1 LNFSQCIASAR
12 CSMALSS
19 LSAVNEVL
27 RAVSVAYYRPAPQL
41 PAASMNLFAHSQALT
56 TAAGSAQSESSSSSA
71 ASSALDANLSTAHS
85 KLRFGFW
92 APPSAA
98 HVVEAS
104 SAFNAAAATAANAAL
119 DDADRLVFVPET
131 ARMRTLDALTSTL
144 RKPEI
149 WGMYFFTISWQCA
162 RLVVGGFRDLPGL
175 EARVHCVE
183 CISCPCRCR

>member
-1 LNFSQCIASAR
+1 
-12 CSMALSS
+12 
-19 LSAVNEVL
+19 
-27 RAVSVAYYRPAPQL
+27 
-41 PAASMNLFAHSQALT
+41 MNLFAHSQALT
-56 TAAGSAQSESSSSSA
+56 AAAAGAQSESSSSSPSSSSSA
-71 ASSALDANLSTAHS
+71 ASTALDANLSTAHS

-119 DDADRLVFVPET
+119 DDADRLVFVPES

-149 WGMYFFTISWQCA
+149 WGMHYFFHLAVSTHACV
-162 RLVVGGFRDLPGL
+162 LVFVGGGFLIRLASTL
-175 EARVHCVE
+175 NHRIE
-183 CISCPCRCR
+183 CISRHHCRR

>member
-1 LNFSQCIASAR
+1 
-12 CSMALSS
+12 
-19 LSAVNEVL
+19 
-27 RAVSVAYYRPAPQL
+27 
-41 PAASMNLFAHSQALT
+41 MNLFAHSQAI
-56 TAAGSAQSESSSSSA
+56 TAAAGGAQSESSTSSA
-71 ASSALDANLSTAHS
+71 ASSALDANLSSAHS

-149 WGMYFFTISWQCA
+149 WGMHFLLSLGNAFVLLLEGFVICLDSRRLFIVLNIYRATIVADNWTLREIALFEAAMCA
-162 RLVVGGFRDLPGL
+162 FGKDFHAVQQAVSLKSV
-175 EARVHCVE
+175 
-183 CISCPCRCR
+183 